1 MKFVAVAFATVI
13 AGLMHFA
20 LPISA
25 LADDPGVTAYSVEAD
40 FADVRL
46 DLADAVINRG
56 FVIDYEAMI
65 GDMLQRTAADVGANK
80 TIYKDAQTVQFC
92 SATLS
97 RSVMEADPSNIAFC
111 PYVLFVYERADRPGT
126 VTVGFRRQ
134 PESGSDES
142 RKALAAVNALLDEIA
157 REAAGM

>member
-1 MKFVAVAFATVI
+1 MKTVAVAFATLI
-13 AGLMHFA
+13 AGLVHIASPMG
-20 LPISA
+20 A
-25 LADDPGVTAYSVEAD
+25 LADDAGFTQYSVEAD

-65 GDMLQRTAADVGANK
+65 GDMLQRTAADVGAKK
-80 TIYKDAQTVQFC
+80 TVYKDAQTIQFC

-97 RSVMEADPSNIAFC
+97 RTAMEADPSNIAFC
-111 PYVLFVYERADRPGT
+111 PYVLFVYERADKPGM

-134 PESGSDES
+134 PQSGSDES